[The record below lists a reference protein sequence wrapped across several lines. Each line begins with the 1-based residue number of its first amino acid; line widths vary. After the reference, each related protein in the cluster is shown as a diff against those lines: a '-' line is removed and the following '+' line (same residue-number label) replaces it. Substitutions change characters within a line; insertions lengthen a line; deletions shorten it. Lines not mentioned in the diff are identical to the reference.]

1 MRFLFAQN
9 KPLTCAFEIRK
20 WFKKLES
27 NVRTSLGLFFTI
39 IWDIIVISIWTKLN

>member
-27 NVRTSLGLFFTI
+27 NVRTSLGLFF
-39 IWDIIVISIWTKLN
+39 DDNLGYNCHFHMD